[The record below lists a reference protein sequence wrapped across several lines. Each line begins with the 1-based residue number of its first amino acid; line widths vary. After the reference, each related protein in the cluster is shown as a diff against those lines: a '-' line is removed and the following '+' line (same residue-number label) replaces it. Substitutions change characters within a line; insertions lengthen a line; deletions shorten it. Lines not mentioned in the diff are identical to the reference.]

1 MSQIL
6 SLHQSAILMSNSTAT
21 INPEG
26 GGGGTWYRL
35 QAVPLCSRLCKWPS
49 GVYQYLSSKAASSE
63 LCPHQYEWKEGHV
76 HVGFL
81 QHYRSSALWWWPM
94 AGQGGTYLSSKAHQH
109 HLETQPML
117 KSTSRP
123 GIKAPKTSA
132 TILRQKKVARDHQ
145 LSMVRAK
152 ILCMPGE
159 KPEIKNILAW
169 NPASAML
176 AMDFSDR

>member
-21 INPEG
+21 INSEE
-26 GGGGTWYRL
+26 GGGTWYRL
-35 QAVPLCSRLCKWPS
+35 QAVPLWPS

-81 QHYRSSALWWWPM
+81 QHYRSSARWPM
-94 AGQGGTYLSSKAHQH
+94 AGQDGTYLSSKAHQH

-132 TILRQKKVARDHQ
+132 TILRQKRVARDHQ
-145 LSMVRAK
+145 VWVWLGQKSSVCREKNQRSK
-152 ILCMPGE
+152 I
-159 KPEIKNILAW
+159 
-169 NPASAML
+169 S
-176 AMDFSDR
+176 